1 MPPPQPPFASFTT
14 TNFYAGSRLNR
25 LSWLR
30 TESDFLNAALTSPE
44 TRFILLQNLNPLT
57 HKHGDQDGYLATL
70 SWSEIEEYVIGQAK
84 LTGHSG
90 QKNDKGNYELFGPA
104 VYGLEPDKESPQGSD
119 DDAKALDKTT
129 SGVGSPSLA
138 MVFLGIDE
146 SGQTESSLPG
156 QLAKSSDPDSNS
168 GVPAGVPYYAVS
180 LTYQPKHLV
189 SEPDTTTPLNKLEKK
204 LLDSGKYE
212 FVDTRALGRA
222 GEWPMQDAALVAQ
235 ARALV
240 DWNERSHFC
249 PACSR
254 RQYSLWGGYKRSCAS
269 SLTRSPIVKPSPFTQ
284 ALLSSKDQASAGSAA
299 HKDDGLGH
307 CPSTTTLSNFCYPR
321 TDPVVIMGVLSPDGE
336 RLLLG
341 RQKKW
346 PPNFWSCLAGFLE
359 PGESLEEAVRREVKE
374 EAGVPVSSVI
384 YHSSQSW
391 PFPNQLMQGC
401 FGIAQHDPNTPDG
414 LPPLRLDLDNELEAA
429 HWYTR
434 EEVLAVLDASKN
446 NHFSKAEL
454 KKLEDAQ
461 NKAGQGPGK
470 EQTPQQKDP
479 GSIANTDSAGRPGA
493 SPTLKVS
500 E

>member
-1 MPPPQPPFASFTT
+1 M
-14 TNFYAGSRLNR
+14 
-25 LSWLR
+25 R

-44 TRFILLQNLNPLT
+44 TRFIIMQNLNPLT
-57 HKHGDQDGYLATL
+57 HKGGEHDGYLATL
-70 SWSEIEEYVIGQAK
+70 SWNEIEEHVIEQAK

-90 QKNDKGNYELFGPA
+90 QKSKTGQYELFGPS
-104 VYGLEPDKESPQGSD
+104 VYGLEPSAEG
-119 DDAKALDKTT
+119 AEEHVKALEKTT
-129 SGVGSPSLA
+129 SGVGSTSLA
-138 MVFLGIDE
+138 LIFLGIDE
-146 SGQTESSLPG
+146 SGQSESSLPG

-168 GVPAGVPYYAVS
+168 GVPAGTPYFALS
-180 LTYQPKHLV
+180 LTFQPKHLV
-189 SEPDTTTPLNKLEKK
+189 SEADRSTPLNKLESR
-204 LLDSGKYE
+204 LIESGKYD

-222 GEWPMQDAALVAQ
+222 GDWPMQDAALVAQ

-269 SLTRSPIVKPSPFTQ
+269 ALTRSPVVQPSAFTQ
-284 ALLSSKDQASAGSAA
+284 SLLPAQDANAST
-299 HKDDGLGH
+299 HQDDGLGH

-336 RLLLG
+336 KLLLG

-374 EAGVPVSSVI
+374 EAGVPVASVV

-401 FGIAQHDPNTPDG
+401 FGIAQHDPSTADG

-429 HWYTR
+429 NWYTR
-434 EEVLAVLDASKN
+434 DEILAVLDASKN

-454 KKLEDAQ
+454 KRLEDAQ
-461 NKAGQGPGK
+461 NKAGHGPDSQK
-470 EQTPQQKDP
+470 TPQHKDP
-479 GSIANTDSAGRPGA
+479 GSIANTDSAGRTA
-493 SPTLKVS
+493 SAPKLKVS
-500 E
+500 ATLGTQSALY